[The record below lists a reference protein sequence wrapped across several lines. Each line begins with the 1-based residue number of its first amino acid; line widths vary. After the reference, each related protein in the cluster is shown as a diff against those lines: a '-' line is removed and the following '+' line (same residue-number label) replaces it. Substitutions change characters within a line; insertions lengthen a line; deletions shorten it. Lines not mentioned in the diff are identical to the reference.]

1 MGKKQTHFRRCHV
14 CGTTSE
20 HAKWVD
26 RCAKCNKVFAPYFYY
41 DEESVEAITEHL
53 QRAPRMLGEYAP
65 IIGISTV
72 WWTTK

>member
-1 MGKKQTHFRRCHV
+1 MGNNSTHFRRCHV

-26 RCAKCNKVFAPYFYY
+26 HCLKCKKIFAPYFYY
-41 DEESVEAITEHL
+41 DENGVEAITENL
-53 QRAPRMLGEYAP
+53 QRAPRMQGEYAP

-72 WWTTK
+72 WNTK